1 MLSKIAK
8 GIDTFSTKQG
18 EFTSMLIIPLL
29 GVVIYEVFMRY
40 GFNAPTIWG
49 FEMTGFL
56 YGMHYMFGISY
67 TDVRKGHV
75 RVDIFTSLASRKTQA
90 VISAL
95 TTLVFFMPVMICM
108 TIWSSKYAWASV
120 QMLEKNST
128 SWAPAIWPIKIVM
141 AVCFFFLLL
150 QGIANL
156 IHDLQTIFDKE
167 ER

>member
-29 GVVIYEVFMRY
+29 AVILFEVLMRY
-40 GFNAPTIWG
+40 GFNSPTVWA
-49 FEMTGFL
+49 FELTGFL

-75 RVDIFTSLASRKTQA
+75 KVDIFTSLASKKGQA
-90 VISAL
+90 MWSIL
-95 TTLVFFMPVMICM
+95 TNLIFFMPVFICM
-108 TIWSSKYAWASV
+108 SIFSGKYAWESF
-120 QMLEKNST
+120 QGLEKNST
-128 SWAPAIWPIKIVM
+128 SWGPAIWPIKIVM
-141 AVCFFFLLL
+141 ALCFLFLLL

-156 IHDLQTIFDKE
+156 IHDLQVLFAKE
-167 ER
+167 EQ

>member
-29 GVVIYEVFMRY
+29 GVVMYEVLMRY
-40 GFNAPTIWG
+40 GFNAPTVWG

-56 YGMHYMFGISY
+56 YGMHYMFGLSY

-75 RVDIFTSLASRKTQA
+75 RVDIFTSMASKKGQA
-90 VISAL
+90 VVSAL
-95 TTLVFFMPVMICM
+95 TTLVFFMPVMVCM
-108 TIWSSKYAWASV
+108 TIWSTIYAYSSV
-120 QMLEKNST
+120 EVLERNST
-128 SWAPAIWPIKIVM
+128 SWAPSIWPIKIVM
-141 AVCFFFLLL
+141 ALCFLFLLL

-167 ER
+167 EQ

>member
-29 GVVIYEVFMRY
+29 GVVLFEVLMRY
-40 GFNAPTIWG
+40 GFNSPTIWG

-67 TDVRKGHV
+67 TDVRGGHV
-75 RVDIFTSLASRKTQA
+75 RVDIFTALAPKKVQA
-90 VISAL
+90 AIGAL
-95 TTLVFFMPVMICM
+95 TTLVLFMPVMICM
-108 TIWSSKYAWASV
+108 TYASGKYAWTSV
-120 QMLEKNST
+120 MSLEKNST
-128 SWAPAIWPIKIVM
+128 SWSPPIWPIKIVM
-141 AVCFFFLLL
+141 ALCFFFLLL
-150 QGIANL
+150 QGFSNL
-156 IHDLQTIFDKE
+156 LKDLQILFAKE

>member
-29 GVVIYEVFMRY
+29 GVVMYEVLMRY
-40 GFNAPTIWG
+40 GFNAPTVWG

-56 YGMHYMFGISY
+56 YGMHYMFGLSY

-75 RVDIFTSLASRKTQA
+75 RVDIFTSMASKKGQA
-90 VISAL
+90 VVSAL
-95 TTLVFFMPVMICM
+95 TTLVFFMPVMVCM
-108 TIWSSKYAWASV
+108 TIASYKYAYSSV
-120 QMLEKNST
+120 EVLERNST
-128 SWAPAIWPIKIVM
+128 SWAPSIWPIKIVM
-141 AVCFFFLLL
+141 ALCFLFLLL

-156 IHDLQTIFDKE
+156 IHDLQIIFDKE
-167 ER
+167 EQ

>member
-1 MLSKIAK
+1 MLAKIAN

-18 EFTSMLIIPLL
+18 EYTSMLIIPLL
-29 GVVIYEVFMRY
+29 GVVIYEVLMRY

-75 RVDIFTSLASRKTQA
+75 RVDIFTSLASRKVQA
-90 VISAL
+90 IISAL
-95 TTLVFFMPVMICM
+95 TTLVFFLPVMVCM
-108 TIWSSKYAWASV
+108 TIWSSKYALTSV
-120 QMLEKNST
+120 QALEKNST

-141 AVCFFFLLL
+141 AVCFLFLLL

-156 IHDLQTIFDKE
+156 IHDLQVIFDKE
-167 ER
+167 EQ

>member
-29 GVVIYEVFMRY
+29 GVVLFEVLMRY
-40 GFNAPTIWG
+40 GFNSPTIWG

-67 TDVRKGHV
+67 TDVRGGHV
-75 RVDIFTSLASRKTQA
+75 RVDIFTALAPKKVQA
-90 VISAL
+90 AIGAL

-108 TIWSSKYAWASV
+108 TYASGKYAWTSV
-120 QMLEKNST
+120 MALEKNST
-128 SWAPAIWPIKIVM
+128 SWSPPIWPIKIVM
-141 AVCFFFLLL
+141 ALCFFFLLL
-150 QGIANL
+150 QGFSNL
-156 IHDLQTIFDKE
+156 LKDLQILFSKE